1 MNTSAIPDSTPLAMM
16 TAGQLRDL
24 INEEWSRHAEALRQ
38 QGQLQAENIMAMK
51 KSPRY
56 LTGLQAMADYLGM
69 SLKTFQRNRQR
80 GMFDGVVHQMGR
92 QFRALDTEL
101 DAAFNRHNK

>member
-1 MNTSAIPDSTPLAMM
+1 MNTTIPDSTPLAMM

-24 INEEWSRHAEALRQ
+24 INEEWNRHIQTMRQQEKQKAEAQ
-38 QGQLQAENIMAMK
+38 QAEKRPHYIF
-51 KSPRY
+51 
-56 LTGLQAMADYLGM
+56 GLKAMADYLGM

-101 DAAFNRHNK
+101 DAAFDRHNN